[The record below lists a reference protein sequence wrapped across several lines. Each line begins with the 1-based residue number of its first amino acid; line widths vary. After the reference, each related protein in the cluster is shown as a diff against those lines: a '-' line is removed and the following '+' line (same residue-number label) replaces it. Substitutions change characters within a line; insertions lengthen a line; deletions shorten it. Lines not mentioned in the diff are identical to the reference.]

1 MDIVTITPRYV
12 LTAKAEGLSLKT
24 INHTLG
30 AVRYFAKF
38 SGGIEDVRKVTA
50 DDLRRF
56 SASLQDKKRWSE
68 RSNVKVQS
76 AISRTSINTY
86 VRAIKAFWSWMQR
99 QGIIKYNPLAEVSA
113 PKIPKRL
120 PKILTEDE
128 LRALFRMSLSD
139 RDRALLM
146 LLLDSGIRL
155 TELANL
161 RFDDVDLKNDVVSVI
176 GKGDKQ
182 RHVFISTDTAIWLT
196 IYACEER
203 PDSQLSNQF
212 FLRNDG
218 YPLIASRIQKI
229 LEIIGRKARL
239 KQRLSPHRLR
249 HTYATLSLKNG
260 ANLEFLRRSLGHT
273 DLKTTEV
280 YLTLSDADVQ
290 AAHKQFSPVK
300 NLGI

>member
-1 MDIVTITPRYV
+1 
-12 LTAKAEGLSLKT
+12 LA
-24 INHTLG
+24 

-86 VRAIKAFWSWMQR
+86 VRAIKTFWSWMQR

-128 LRALFRMSLSD
+128 LRALFRISLSD

-182 RHVFISTDTAIWLT
+182 RHVFISKDTALWLI
-196 IYACEER
+196 IYTCEGRR

-212 FLRNDG
+212 FLTNDG
-218 YPLIASRIQKI
+218 YPLTASRIQKI

-280 YLTLSDADVQ
+280 YLTLSDTDVQ

>member
-1 MDIVTITPRYV
+1 
-12 LTAKAEGLSLKT
+12 
-24 INHTLG
+24 LG
-30 AVRYFAKF
+30 VVRYFAKF

-56 SASLQDKKRWSE
+56 SASLQDKRRWSE
-68 RSNVKVQS
+68 RPNVKVQS
-76 AISRTSINTY
+76 AISKTSINTY
-86 VRAIKAFWSWMQR
+86 VRAIKAFWSWMQL
-99 QGIIKYNPLAEVSA
+99 QGIITHNPLAEVSA

-128 LRALFRMSLSD
+128 LRALFRISLSD

-161 RFDDVDLKNDVVSVI
+161 RFDDADLKNDVVSVI

-196 IYACEER
+196 IYTCEER

-212 FLRNDG
+212 FLTNDG
-218 YPLIASRIQKI
+218 YTLTASRIQKI

-239 KQRLSPHRLR
+239 K
-249 HTYATLSLKNG
+249 
-260 ANLEFLRRSLGHT
+260 
-273 DLKTTEV
+273 
-280 YLTLSDADVQ
+280 
-290 AAHKQFSPVK
+290 
-300 NLGI
+300 

>member
-1 MDIVTITPRYV
+1 
-12 LTAKAEGLSLKT
+12 
-24 INHTLG
+24 
-30 AVRYFAKF
+30 
-38 SGGIEDVRKVTA
+38 
-50 DDLRRF
+50 
-56 SASLQDKKRWSE
+56 
-68 RSNVKVQS
+68 
-76 AISRTSINTY
+76 
-86 VRAIKAFWSWMQR
+86 MQL
-99 QGIIKYNPLAEVSA
+99 QGIITYNPLAEVSA

-128 LRALFRMSLSD
+128 LRALFRISLSD

-161 RFDDVDLKNDVVSVI
+161 RFDDADLKNDVVSVI

-196 IYACEER
+196 IYTCEER

-212 FLRNDG
+212 FLTNDG
-218 YPLIASRIQKI
+218 YTLTASRIQKI

-260 ANLEFLRRSLGHT
+260 VNLEFLRRSLGHT